1 MVEFRMTIK
10 EVISHVFQAFYSIV
24 DWLSELTYRVYSF
37 DFLNLTIG
45 QAFFG
50 QIIIGNA
57 FIALNLL
64 LDYNV
69 TRQTKVICFIL
80 IFLFLY
86 VFDWLNKYYVLNFLG

>member
-10 EVISHVFQAFYSIV
+10 EVISNVFQAFYSIV

-50 QIIIGNA
+50 LIIIGNA

-86 VFDWLNKYYVLNFLG
+86 AFDWLNKYYVLNFLG

>member
-1 MVEFRMTIK
+1 MTIK
-10 EVISHVFQAFYSIV
+10 EVISNVFQAFYSIV

-50 QIIIGNA
+50 LVIIGNA

-86 VFDWLNKYYVLNFLG
+86 AFDWLNKYYVLNFLG